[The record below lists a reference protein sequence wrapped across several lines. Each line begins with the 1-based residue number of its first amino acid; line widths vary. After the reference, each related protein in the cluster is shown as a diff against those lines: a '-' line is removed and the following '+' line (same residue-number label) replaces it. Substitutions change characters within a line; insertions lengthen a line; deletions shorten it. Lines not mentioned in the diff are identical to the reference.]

1 MGGPEDAVGGQ
12 ADGDPLNHRAPRP
25 ALRGRP
31 LSALLVCAALV
42 SAAVVTLGAPL
53 VPQVQQSFG
62 VGTEAS
68 QWSYTITLLVGA
80 TLTPLLGRLADGR
93 RRRPAMIVVC
103 ALVTLGCAVCALGT
117 RYGVFLTGRALQG
130 MAVALVAMTIACARD
145 LFTGPATARLIALL
159 SITTA
164 LGAGAAYPLTTFVA
178 DHLGLRAAY
187 GGAALLSLLVTLAVA
202 GGLPAVA
209 ARDGDPRL
217 DVPGAVV
224 LIAATACA
232 LLAIS
237 QGNSWGWT
245 SAGVAVLAAAA
256 VVLLLGWV
264 RLELRV
270 PHPLVELRLFARR
283 DVLAAHL
290 TGLLMGVSLYNT
302 PVLITRIGLAPRDTP
317 YGVGLGLSAIGVVM
331 APIAVC
337 NYLSSR
343 GATALARA
351 RGRRI
356 ALAAGGVVGAL
367 GPLMLIGVDGHLS
380 LLLASVVLTS
390 CGAGA
395 TFGTLPGLIVDAVE
409 PGETGS
415 ATSVNILLRAVG
427 GAVGSAATAA
437 LVGAA
442 AGPEG
447 QATST
452 GLTWAA
458 LACAGTCVA
467 SVVVSGCVPSR
478 RRWAASHPVAV
489 EPVPLPRTD

>member
-1 MGGPEDAVGGQ
+1 MPVPGSGPGTCG
-12 ADGDPLNHRAPRP
+12 RA
-25 ALRGRP
+25 
-31 LSALLVCAALV
+31 LSALLVCTALV

-53 VPQVQQSFG
+53 VPQVQRTFG

-93 RRRPAMIVVC
+93 LRRPAMVVVC
-103 ALVTLGCAVCALGT
+103 AVVTLGCAVSAVGT
-117 RYGVFLTGRALQG
+117 QFGVFLTGRALQG
-130 MAVALVAMTIACARD
+130 IAVALVAMTIACARAS
-145 LFTGPATARLIALL
+145 FTGPAAVRLVALL

-178 DHLGLRAAY
+178 DHHGLRAAY
-187 GGAALLSLLVTLAVA
+187 GGAALLALLVTI
-202 GGLPAVA
+202 AVA
-209 ARDGDPRL
+209 AGLPREAPADGGTRL
-217 DVPGAVV
+217 DVRGAIV
-224 LIAATACA
+224 LIVATACA

-237 QGNSWGWT
+237 QGNSWGWS
-245 SAGVAVLAAAA
+245 SAGVSALGGAALA
-256 VVLLLGWV
+256 LLLLWI
-264 RLELRV
+264 RLELRTA
-270 PHPLVELRLFARR
+270 HPLVELRLLARR

-302 PVLITRIGLAPRDTP
+302 PVLITRIGLAPRGSQ
-317 YGVGLGLSAIGVVM
+317 YGVGLSLSAIGVVM
-331 APIAVC
+331 VPIAIC

-343 GATALARA
+343 TATAVARVW
-351 RGRRI
+351 GRRL

-367 GPLMLIGVDGHLS
+367 GPLMLIGVDGRLS
-380 LLLASVVLTS
+380 LLVASVVLTS

-427 GAVGSAATAA
+427 GAAGSAVTGA
-437 LVGAA
+437 LIGA
-442 AGPEG
+442 AGPAGE
-447 QATST
+447 ATTT

-458 LACAGTCVA
+458 LACAATCAA
-467 SVVVSGCVPSR
+467 SVVVSCCVPSR
-478 RRWAASHPVAV
+478 RARSGPRLTAV
-489 EPVPLPRTD
+489 EPVPLPGTD